1 MSGAAIL
8 VRGPFPQYI
17 TKGTG
22 SSRTIESEMMRSIE
36 AASDGCS
43 RLNAHVLKDRSTGVA
58 RTAHRSSRP
67 DCRFGDSSVLAQL
80 CISES
85 PDSGRAAHHWF
96 RRGHKRNAFVNIY
109 KP

>member
-22 SSRTIESEMMRSIE
+22 SSRAIESEMMRSIE

-43 RLNAHVLKDRSTGVA
+43 RLNAHVLNDRSTVVA
-58 RTAHRSSRP
+58 RAAHRSWRP

-80 CISES
+80 YISES
-85 PDSGRAAHHWF
+85 PDSGRVAAHHWL
-96 RRGHKRNAFVNIY
+96 RRDH
-109 KP
+109 